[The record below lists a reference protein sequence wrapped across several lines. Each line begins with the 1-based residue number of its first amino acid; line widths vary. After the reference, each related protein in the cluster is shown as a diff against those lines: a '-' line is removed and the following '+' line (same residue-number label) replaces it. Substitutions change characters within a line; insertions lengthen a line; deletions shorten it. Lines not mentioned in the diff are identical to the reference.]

1 MIGGVLGLVG
11 LGRVIGSQKT
21 TPLDVLSF
29 KGRSTFLLFPARME
43 LCETPVEGAFEI
55 REAADEVAA

>member
-21 TPLDVLSF
+21 TPLDIRSF
-29 KGRSTFLLFPARME
+29 DNRSALLFPDKME
-43 LCETPVEGAFEI
+43 LCETPVEGALEMSD
-55 REAADEVAA
+55 AAEDVAA